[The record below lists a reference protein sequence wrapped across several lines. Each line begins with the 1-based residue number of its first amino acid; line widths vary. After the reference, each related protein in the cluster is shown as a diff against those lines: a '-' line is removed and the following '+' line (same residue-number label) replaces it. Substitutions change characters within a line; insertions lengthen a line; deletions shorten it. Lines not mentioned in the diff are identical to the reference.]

1 MNLINSSVVHS
12 NRTVNMEGDSLVQNS
27 SFLESSGVVF
37 SAEQKA
43 TLQTSLA
50 ILKSQHKFKRV
61 KLWGIIKGIKKN
73 YVIAQ
78 GTGNDEMEDRK
89 YLYRYNFHLFHLV
102 LMNV

>member
-1 MNLINSSVVHS
+1 
-12 NRTVNMEGDSLVQNS
+12 MESDSFVQNS

-73 YVIAQ
+73 YFIAQ
-78 GTGNDEMEDRK
+78 GIGSDETQDRK
-89 YLYRYNFHLFHLV
+89 YLYRYNFSVVPSIFS
-102 LMNV
+102 